1 MEYSGLTVPGVMA
14 LGVNGC
20 SVNRG
25 WFLSLG
31 VVSGVVV
38 CMFWWC
44 FWVAVSMFGCCFWG
58 GGLYVLVSF
67 GGVSRVA
74 ACFGGVSGVVVC
86 VFWWCLWS
94 GGPSA
99 AFKVVWCKWFLM

>member
-44 FWVAVSMFGCCFWG
+44 FSGCG
-58 GGLYVLVSF
+58 
-67 GGVSRVA
+67 
-74 ACFGGVSGVVVC
+74 
-86 VFWWCLWS
+86 VFWWCFWGCGLCVLVVFVEWWS
-94 GGPSA
+94 FSGFQSCVVQMVPDVKASGVKRLLA
-99 AFKVVWCKWFLM
+99 A